1 MFNLS
6 SDFLLGRS
14 TPLTVK
20 RGGEYYKD
28 RRIKSIQFNQEKLT
42 FDASVMG
49 TKRYSVQLNFDRDGD
64 LHKAYCS
71 CSENEGHGRFC
82 KHTLAVL
89 LMIKDKD
96 EQGFFNQLQFR
107 KVAKQIFSFFQNRPN
122 VVKSPVDLEVTYELT
137 AGGAGVS
144 GAYSGVS
151 LRIGQGKLYV
161 VRDIKAF
168 FEKMDDNE
176 EIVFGKGFTFD
187 PSRHEFKGEDKPL
200 MSLFREVYETERLIG
215 QLGMGFGRGS
225 VFREKQ
231 ICLANAPVKRFFE
244 LMRGRNF
251 KARIKG
257 ELYEE
262 MQILEEDFPVQF
274 LLSRDG
280 QDLVLGIELEGNLLP
295 LTDDG
300 EYFFMGG
307 KIYKTSRRQQEN
319 FKPFYLAMMYQKG
332 RKIRFM
338 EEDKEKFVS
347 EVLPF
352 AEKVGPLKIDE
363 KVQPMIE
370 KVELEPEIYL
380 DRSGGSIIAN
390 VRFKYGERTINPFGP
405 LEKSNRTGE
414 KILLRDMEKE
424 RSILDILGETEF
436 KVRNHEIYLD
446 EEAKIFDFISEII
459 PQLQEY
465 AAVFYSEDFKSLAI
479 RRMASFTGGIRLN
492 SQTDMLEFTF
502 DMEGI
507 DRAELIHILNSFREK
522 KKYYRL
528 EDGSYLQLEDPQI
541 RQVADMFEYLG
552 LQEEHLGRDNV
563 EIPKYRGI
571 YLDQRLKELGLQSF
585 ERNHAFR
592 QFVQST
598 LEPADTEFVVS
609 SELRKVLREYQKF
622 GFKWLKTLSAYGL
635 GGVLADDMGLGKTLQ
650 VIALILSEKEEKG
663 GHPSLVVVPTS
674 LVFNWCA
681 EVEKFAP
688 GLKVLPIT
696 GSKEERSRQMEG
708 IGESDLVVTSYPLIR
723 RDIEDYKEFRFRFCI
738 LDEAQHIKNP
748 GSQNARTVKE
758 IVAERRFALTGTPM
772 ENSLNE
778 LWSIF
783 DFILPGYLFSH
794 TRFSEQYE
802 APIAKGEGEKEL
814 QELGRQLRPFIL
826 RRLKKDVLKE
836 LPEKIEHKMVAELT
850 EEQKKV
856 YAAYLQQV
864 KGELDQEFQENGFER
879 SHIKI
884 LAALTR
890 LRQICCHPGLF
901 LEDYEG
907 ESGKLQL
914 LQEVVS
920 ESVEAGHRILLFSQ
934 FTSMLAIIRT
944 WMAEQAIEYL
954 YLDGSTPV
962 EERGR
967 LVKAFNDGKG
977 KVFLISLKAGGTG
990 LNLTGADTVIHY
1002 DPWWNPAVED
1012 QATDRAY
1019 RIGQNRAVHVIKL
1032 ITHGTIEEKIFE
1044 LQQRKKQLIDA
1055 VIQPG
1060 ETLITKLTEHELRS
1074 LFE

>member
-1 MFNLS
+1 MFNIT
-6 SDFLLGRS
+6 SDFLLARS

-20 RGGEYYKD
+20 RGGEYYKE

-49 TKRYSVQLNFDRDGD
+49 TRRYTVQLSFDRDGQM
-64 LHKAYCS
+64 HKSYCS
-71 CSENEGHGRFC
+71 CTEQVGQGRLC
-82 KHTLAVL
+82 KHVAAVL

-122 VVKSPVDLEVTYELT
+122 VVKAPVELEVTYELV
-137 AGGAGVS
+137 AGGS
-144 GAYSGVS
+144 GLYSAVS
-151 LRIGQGKLYV
+151 LRIGHGKLYV
-161 VRDIKAF
+161 IRDIKDF
-168 FEKMDDNE
+168 FERMDSNE

-187 PSRHEFKGEDKPL
+187 PSRHEFREEDKRL
-200 MSLFREVYETERLIG
+200 IGLFREVYETEKLIG
-215 QLGMGFGRGS
+215 RFAMGFARGS

-231 ICLANAPVKRFFE
+231 VCLANASAKRFFE
-244 LMRGRNF
+244 LMIGRSF

-257 ELYEE
+257 ELYDDMHIEE
-262 MQILEEDFPVQF
+262 ADFPVQF
-274 LLSRDG
+274 HLDRDG

-307 KIYKTSRRQQEN
+307 RIYKTSRRQQEN

-332 RKIRFM
+332 RKIRFL

-352 AEKVGPLKIDE
+352 AEKVGPLIIDE

-370 KVELEPEIYL
+370 KVDLEPEIYL

-390 VRFKYGERTINPFGP
+390 VRFKYGERVINPFGP
-405 LEKSNRTGE
+405 ADKASRTGD
-414 KILLRDMEKE
+414 KILIRDMEKE

-446 EEAKIFDFISEII
+446 EEARIFDFISEII

-465 AAVFYSEDFKSLAI
+465 AAVFYSEDFKSLAV
-479 RRMASFTGGIRLN
+479 RRMISFTGGVRLN
-492 SQTDMLEFTF
+492 TQKDMLEFTF

-507 DRAELIHILNSFREK
+507 DRAELIHILSSFREK
-522 KKYYRL
+522 KKYFRL
-528 EDGSYLQLEDPQI
+528 ADGSYLQLEEPQI
-541 RQVADMFEYLG
+541 RQMADMLEYLG
-552 LQEEHLGRDNV
+552 LKEEQLAGDLV

-571 YLDQRLKELGLQSF
+571 YLDQRLRELGMQSF
-585 ERNHAFR
+585 ERNQAFR
-592 QFVQST
+592 QFVQSI
-598 LEPADTEFVVS
+598 LEPADTEFSVPS
-609 SELRKVLREYQKF
+609 GLRKILREYQKF
-622 GFKWLKTLSAYGL
+622 GFKWMKTLSSHGL
-635 GGVLADDMGLGKTLQ
+635 GGILADDMGLGKTLQ
-650 VIALILSEKEEKG
+650 VIALILSEIEEKG
-663 GHPSLVVVPTS
+663 SHPSLVVVPTS

-688 GLKVLPIT
+688 GLKVLPVT
-696 GSKEERSRQMEG
+696 GTKEERSRRMEG
-708 IGESDLVVTSYPLIR
+708 IGEYDLVVTSYPLIR
-723 RDIEDYKEFRFRFCI
+723 RDIEDYKAFRFRFCI

-748 GSQNARTVKE
+748 GSQNARAVKE
-758 IVAERRFALTGTPM
+758 ITAERRLALTGTPM
-772 ENSLNE
+772 ENSLTE

-783 DFILPGYLFSH
+783 DFILPGYLNTHSKFV
-794 TRFSEQYE
+794 EQYE
-802 APIAKGEGEKEL
+802 APIAKGEGKREM
-814 QELGRQLRPFIL
+814 QELGRQIRPFIL
-826 RRLKKDVLKE
+826 RRLKRDVLKE
-836 LPEKIEHKMVAELT
+836 LPEKIENKMTAELT
-850 EEQKKV
+850 EEQKLV

-864 KGELDQEFQENGFER
+864 RGELEQEIRENGFER
-879 SHIKI
+879 SHIRI

-901 LEDYEG
+901 LEDYVG
-907 ESGKLQL
+907 ESGKLQM
-914 LQEVVS
+914 LQEVIND
-920 ESVEAGHRILLFSQ
+920 SVDAGHRILLFSQ
-934 FTSMLAIIRT
+934 FTGMLAIIRS
-944 WMAEQAIEYL
+944 WMAEQGMDYL
-954 YLDGSTPV
+954 YLDGATPI

-967 LVKAFNDGKG
+967 LVKAFNEGKG

-1019 RIGQNRAVHVIKL
+1019 RIGQNKAVHVIKL

-1060 ETLITKLTEHELRS
+1060 DTLLTKLTEQELRA